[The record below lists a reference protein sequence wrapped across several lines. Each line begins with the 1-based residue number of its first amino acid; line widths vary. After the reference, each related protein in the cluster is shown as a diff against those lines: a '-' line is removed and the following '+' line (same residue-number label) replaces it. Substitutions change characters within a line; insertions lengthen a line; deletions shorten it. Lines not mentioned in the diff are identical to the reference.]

1 MAGPNFH
8 ETQMGRAFFEGTMP
22 KIRKAL
28 ERIANALEE
37 NHEILEKDAVQRVR
51 DLEDEYESLGT

>member
-1 MAGPNFH
+1 MPGPKFH
-8 ETQMGRAFFEGTMP
+8 ETQMGIVFYEETMP
-22 KIRKAL
+22 KICKAL

-37 NHEILEKDAVQRVR
+37 NREIREKEEAQRVR

>member
-1 MAGPNFH
+1 MPGPKFH
-8 ETQMGRAFFEGTMP
+8 ETQMGRAFYEGTMP
-22 KIRKAL
+22 KICKAL

-37 NHEILEKDAVQRVR
+37 NREIREKEETQRVR

>member
-1 MAGPNFH
+1 MPGPKFH
-8 ETQMGRAFFEGTMP
+8 ETQMGRAFYERTMP
-22 KIRKAL
+22 KICEAL

-37 NHEILEKDAVQRVR
+37 NREKDEAQRVR